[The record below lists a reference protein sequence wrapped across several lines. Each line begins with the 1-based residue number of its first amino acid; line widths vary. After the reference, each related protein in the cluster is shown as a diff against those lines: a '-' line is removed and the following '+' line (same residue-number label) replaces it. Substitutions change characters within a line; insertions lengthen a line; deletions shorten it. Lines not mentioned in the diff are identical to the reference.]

1 MVSGIAPRFENYLS
15 VHGALQS
22 RYLVFLAKQMT
33 TRSADMAVMISATVA
48 PTMKQCLAAR
58 ISIFRQ

>member
-15 VHGALQS
+15 IYGALQW
-22 RYLVFLAKQMT
+22 RYLVLLAKQMT

-48 PTMKQCLAAR
+48 PTMKRCLAAR
-58 ISIFRQ
+58 VSILGQ